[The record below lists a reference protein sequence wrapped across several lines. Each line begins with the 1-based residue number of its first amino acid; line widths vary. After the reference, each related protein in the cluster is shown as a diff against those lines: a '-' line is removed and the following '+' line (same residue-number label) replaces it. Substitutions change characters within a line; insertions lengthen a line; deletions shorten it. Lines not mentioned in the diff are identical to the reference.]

1 MKNQKLDKRII
12 AKRKVKEKDKNELRQ
27 GITEKLLEKYIPKN
41 LISIKTRIDSQT
53 QNRAAWNHD

>member
-53 QNRAAWNHD
+53 QNRAA